1 MDKSIEKLKVLLE
14 LEENGGQIAEDLA
27 NILVDERKKSLFKA
41 KLEEIKKE
49 LVTSAQEVKLTPM
62 EEAVRDLVLEIR
74 MPITAQEVSEKIG
87 DNYPSLKYRTHASAT
102 LNSLVS
108 KGILGKFKVGYSY
121 YFTSP
126 KEVVM
131 EMLKRRGEEPNKCS
145 PVEIA
150 RETGMPLSKVLN
162 VMEDLLD

>member
-1 MDKSIEKLKVLLE
+1 MDKSIEKLKALLE
-14 LEENGGQIAEDLA
+14 IEENGGEIAEDLA

-49 LVTSAQEVKLTPM
+49 LATSAQEIKLTPM

-87 DNYPSLKYRTHASAT
+87 DEYSSLKYRTHASAA

-108 KGILGKFKVGYSY
+108 KGILGKFKEGYSF

-126 KEVVM
+126 KEAVMVVM
-131 EMLKRRGEEPNKCS
+131 KRRGEEGS
-145 PVEIA
+145 AAEIA
-150 RETGMPLSKVLN
+150 EETGMPLSKVLS
-162 VMEDLLD
+162 VIEELST

>member
-1 MDKSIEKLKVLLE
+1 MDKSIEKLKALLE
-14 LEENGGQIAEDLA
+14 LEENGGEIAEDLA

-49 LVTSAQEVKLTPM
+49 LATSAQEVKLTPM
-62 EEAVRDLVLEIR
+62 EEAVRDMVLGIR
-74 MPITAQEVSEKIG
+74 MPVTAQEVSEKIG
-87 DNYPSLKYRTHASAT
+87 DRYPSLKYRTHASAA

-126 KEVVM
+126 KEAVM
-131 EMLKRRGEEPNKCS
+131 ELMKRRGEELGKCS
-145 PVEIA
+145 PAEIA
-150 RETGMPLSKVLN
+150 KETGMPLSKVLS
-162 VMEDLLD
+162 VIEELSA